1 MPRASGVSVSIS
13 PEIYATRMNSLPQG
27 IQLEAGQLTAIFAS
41 PEQLLERLFAL
52 AQALANDLYRI
63 PVLRGEVISDV

>member
-1 MPRASGVSVSIS
+1 
-13 PEIYATRMNSLPQG
+13 MNSLPQG